1 MTSSAIV
8 LGLLQGLLI
17 ALLSVGIVLVYRSSR
32 FLNLAHGQLG
42 AVSALLMAK
51 LVVDWGWS
59 YWAAFPVALLV
70 GAAVGVGVD
79 RVFFRRLRARS
90 ASTVALLLLSVGVSQ
105 ILLAV
110 TFIHAVKPDQIKLA
124 QHGYPLPF
132 KASFTVG
139 GVILHGQYILI
150 AILGPIAVLGLGA
163 FLRYS
168 LMGKMIRAA
177 AGNPEWARSCGIS
190 PARTSAVTWGIA
202 GALSAVSAIL
212 QASTLGQFDATA
224 LGPEQLFLALG
235 AAAFGAF
242 ASIPLAVAG
251 GLALGLVQQLTV
263 ARTSNTGT
271 AQLVVFAVVLAVIFV
286 RGRVIGAVFQATGSA
301 VDDLPPTR
309 IPAAVRSRLYA
320 RRPAV
325 AFGALALLVGVIAP
339 ALPPFDSTADQF
351 LLATLLIYAI
361 VAVSLTMVTGW
372 GGQLSLGHFAVV
384 GVGAYTAARLSDH
397 GYGLVPLALAGGAM
411 GALTL
416 VVIAV
421 PALRVRGFSLAV
433 TTLGGGIVASEYLF
447 HTRWFTASV
456 TSSRDV
462 GPIPLIPRSVN
473 LSSQLGVYY
482 VSLVVLVL
490 IAVTSVALRRSLPGR
505 IMIAVRDD
513 ERASASYGITP
524 TTVKLTLLAISGFFC
539 GVAGALWVDAI
550 RGARPEHFPPTLSL
564 ALLALPVIGGLGSV
578 GGAVAA
584 TVLIY
589 VPTMFILPSLSNTT
603 GGWLTRAFGDS
614 GGAEFFT
621 FALSGLGI
629 CVVLLAN
636 PTGLAG
642 TVRRLWQRYLDAVGA
657 ALDRRALTPVAT
669 ATTPSS

>member
-8 LGLLQGLLI
+8 LGLLQGLLV

-51 LVVDWGWS
+51 LVVDWGWD
-59 YWAAFPVALLV
+59 YWLAFPTALLV
-70 GAAVGVGVD
+70 GAAVGVVVD
-79 RVFFRRLRARS
+79 RLFFRRLRARS
-90 ASTVALLLLSVGVSQ
+90 ASTVASLLLSVGVSQ

-110 TFIHAVKPDQIKLA
+110 TFIHAVKPDQFRLA
-124 QHGYPLPF
+124 QQGYPLPF
-132 KASFTVG
+132 KASVTVG
-139 GVILHGQYILI
+139 GVVLHGQYILI
-150 AILGPIAVLGLGA
+150 AILGPAVIVVLGA
-163 FLRYS
+163 FLRFS
-168 LMGKMIRAA
+168 LVGKMIRAA
-177 AGNPEWARSCGIS
+177 ASNPEWARSCGIS
-190 PARTSAVTWGIA
+190 PTFTSAVAWGIA

-212 QASTLGQFDATA
+212 QSSTLGRFDATA

-242 ASIPLAVAG
+242 ASIPLAVVG
-251 GLALGLVQQLTV
+251 GLVLGLAQQLTV
-263 ARTSNTGT
+263 AHTSNAGT
-271 AQLVVFAVVLAVIFV
+271 AQLVVFGVVLAVIFA
-286 RGRVIGAVFQATGSA
+286 RGRRIGSVFDANGSA
-301 VDDLPPTR
+301 VDDLPPMR
-309 IPAAVRSRLYA
+309 VPAAAGSRAYV
-320 RRPAV
+320 RRPV
-325 AFGALALLVGVIAP
+325 LAFGALALFVGVLAP
-339 ALPPFDSTADQF
+339 ALPPFHRASDQF

-411 GALTL
+411 GALAL
-416 VVIAV
+416 VIIAV

-433 TTLGGGIVASEYLF
+433 TSLGGGIVASEYLF

-462 GPIPLIPRSVN
+462 GPIPLIPRSVDG
-473 LSSQLGVYY
+473 SSQLGVYY
-482 VSLVVLVL
+482 VSLAVLVL
-490 IAVTSVALRRSLPGR
+490 IAAASVALRRSLPGR

-539 GVAGALWVDAI
+539 GVAGALWIDAI

-564 ALLALPVIGGLGSV
+564 AVLALPVIGGLGSV

-589 VPTMFILPSLSNTT
+589 VPTMFILPSLSSST
-603 GGWLTRAFGDS
+603 GGWLTRTFGDS

-621 FALSGLGI
+621 FALSGIGI
-629 CVVLLAN
+629 CAVLLGN
-636 PTGLAG
+636 PTGISG
-642 TVRRLWQRYLDAVGA
+642 TVRRAWQRYLDAIA
-657 ALDRRALTPVAT
+657 RALAQRDHALTTVA
-669 ATTPSS
+669 SSS